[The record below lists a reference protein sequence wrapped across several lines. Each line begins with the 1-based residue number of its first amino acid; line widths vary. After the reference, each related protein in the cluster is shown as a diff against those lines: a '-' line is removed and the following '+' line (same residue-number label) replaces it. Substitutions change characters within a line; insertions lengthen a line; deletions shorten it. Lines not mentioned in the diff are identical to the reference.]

1 MKIII
6 AKRSGLQEI
15 AYVNASRI
23 NSFLASKNPYDGRI
37 ETKIYFDEGKCEVEG
52 DLTQR
57 IAEFMA
63 SDDDCGMLDLTG
75 GDVKGKSYWEK
86 EKSYAK

>member
-6 AKRSGLQEI
+6 AKRSGLDEV

-23 NSFLASKNPYDGRI
+23 NSFLMAKNPYDGRI
-37 ETKIYFDEGKCEVEG
+37 ETKIYFDQGKCEIEG
-52 DLTQR
+52 DLTIR

-63 SDDDCGMLDLTG
+63 SDDDCGILDLTG
-75 GDVKGKSYWEK
+75 CMNK
-86 EKSYAK
+86 EKSYWSKEDK